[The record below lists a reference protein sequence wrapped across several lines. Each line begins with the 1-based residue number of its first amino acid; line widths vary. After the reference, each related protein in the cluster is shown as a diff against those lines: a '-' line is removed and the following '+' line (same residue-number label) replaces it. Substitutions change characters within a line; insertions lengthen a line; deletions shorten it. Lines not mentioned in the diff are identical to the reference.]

1 MDTLDLEIDYY
12 KNQLTELILPA
23 TLMDCFEVFR
33 RGALR
38 KAAQAFNEKELG
50 WLLLTMNEF
59 RGADDRK
66 EGFDLLFDPLMY
78 TVDHP
83 AWSAPPGTL
92 IELPVLNSDLYERVG
107 RGTRFRAIADSEL
120 TALGVLTDGYPDEA
134 VIGFAE
140 MAAAALA
147 DSEAGIQNRNGG
159 IFYLAL
165 NASARIEDYWA
176 EDDSLWRKAGS
187 RLVAMPDVVADVK
200 AVMIRN
206 GRGEE
211 AIPESDLTCYTED
224 EVRCFAFHAGKF
236 LLSGKA
242 SILLFVDAARS
253 VSKGWI
259 ELALARNARAGIGP
273 SLNALRAG

>member
-1 MDTLDLEIDYY
+1 MDTLDHEIDYY

-33 RGALR
+33 RAALR
-38 KAAQAFNEKELG
+38 RAAQAFNEKELS

-66 EGFDLLFDPLMY
+66 EDFDLLFDPLMY

-83 AWSAPPGTL
+83 AWSAPPGTV
-92 IELPVLNSDLYERVG
+92 IELPVLNSVLYETTVRGSNFRV
-107 RGTRFRAIADSEL
+107 IADSQVA
-120 TALGVLTDGYPDEA
+120 ALSALTDGYPDEA
-134 VIGFAE
+134 VIGLAE

-147 DSEAGIQNRNGG
+147 DSGGKIPNRKNA
-159 IFYLAL
+159 ISYLAL

-187 RLVAMPDVVADVK
+187 RLVAMPDVAADLK

-211 AIPESDLTCYTED
+211 AIFESDLTCYTED

-236 LLSGKA
+236 LLSGK
-242 SILLFVDAARS
+242 
-253 VSKGWI
+253 SKHLALCGRCQERIQGWI
-259 ELALARNARAGIGP
+259 DWARGAEDRARRNGNDSMAQ
-273 SLNALRAG
+273 A

>member
-12 KNQLTELILPA
+12 KNQLTELVLPA

-33 RGALR
+33 RAALR
-38 KAAQAFNEKELG
+38 KAAQAFNEKELS

-83 AWSAPPGTL
+83 AWSAPPGTV
-92 IELPVLNSDLYERVG
+92 IELPVLNSGLYERAG

-120 TALGVLTDGYPDEA
+120 TALSVLTDGYPDEA
-134 VIGFAE
+134 VIGLAE

-147 DSEAGIQNRNGG
+147 DSGAGIQNRKSA
-159 IFYLAL
+159 ISYLAL

-176 EDDSLWRKAGS
+176 EDDSLWRKAGT
-187 RLVAMPDVVADVK
+187 RLVVMPDVVADLK

-211 AIPESDLTCYTED
+211 AILESDLTCYSED

-236 LLSGKA
+236 LLSGK
-242 SILLFVDAARS
+242 
-253 VSKGWI
+253 SKH
-259 ELALARNARAGIGP
+259 LALCGRCQERIQGMD
-273 SLNALRAG
+273 